1 MDLYT
6 DIMRTNAKDD
16 LKVNKDQSYGGLIFV
31 VSVIV
36 FLGYILALTND
47 VWRYWVTTVP
57 VVIAVLGVLGITG
70 WIGWTMLTT
79 PPPAPLEAEMGAT
92 PSGTSTSSSGGSS
105 PSKTDEKH

>member
-1 MDLYT
+1 LDLYT
-6 DIMRTNAKDD
+6 DIMGTNTKDD

-36 FLGYILALTND
+36 FILYILGLTSSE
-47 VWRYWVTTVP
+47 WRPWILGAP

-70 WIGWTMLTT
+70 WIGYTMLTT

-92 PSGTSTSSSGGSS
+92 PSGTSTSSGSGSS